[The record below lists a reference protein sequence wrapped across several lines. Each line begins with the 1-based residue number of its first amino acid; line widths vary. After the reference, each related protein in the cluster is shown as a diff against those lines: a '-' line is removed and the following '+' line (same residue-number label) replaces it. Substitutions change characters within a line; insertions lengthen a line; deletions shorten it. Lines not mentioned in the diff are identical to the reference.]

1 MAHVLTYLLPG
12 MPLAAT
18 KVLHFCLSL
27 AIFSIVPQDWFIDFS
42 SPSTV
47 RLHVFFG
54 LPRVRFPSVV
64 HCSGVLV
71 MAHVKIH
78 KSKSQLKR
86 LSSAKNAKFNSHKN
100 ERFSQYV
107 KTTFLTG
114 DILNLN

>member
-1 MAHVLTYLLPG
+1 

-27 AIFSIVPQDWFIDFS
+27 AIFSIVSQVLFIDIS

-54 LPRVRFPSVV
+54 LPRIRFPSVV

-86 LSSAKNAKFNSHKN
+86 LLSGK
-100 ERFSQYV
+100 
-107 KTTFLTG
+107 KT
-114 DILNLN
+114 LNLIHTKMNDFTVCQNSISDW